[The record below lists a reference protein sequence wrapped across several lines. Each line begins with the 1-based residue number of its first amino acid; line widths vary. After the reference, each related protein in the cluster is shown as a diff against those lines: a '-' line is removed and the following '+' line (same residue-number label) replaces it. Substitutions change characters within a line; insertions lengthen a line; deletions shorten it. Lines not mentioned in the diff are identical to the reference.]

1 MTAALGGDLGGEER
15 AALPAARSSLPS
27 QKVNV
32 DILSCVKDILLQ
44 A

>member
-1 MTAALGGDLGGEER
+1 MTAALGGDLGGEGGSS
-15 AALPAARSSLPS
+15 LPPPLSSLPS

>member
-1 MTAALGGDLGGEER
+1 MTATLGGDWGGEEG
-15 AALPAARSSLPS
+15 AALPTPPSSLPS